1 MVGPTVDVDFHV
13 MSSFRTMTVSELARV
28 QVNIIDNGLLS
39 DEGEFTHDPFRHVE

>member
-28 QVNIIDNGLLS
+28 HYNIIENGLIS
-39 DEGEFTHDPFRHVE
+39 DEGDRKAQVQ